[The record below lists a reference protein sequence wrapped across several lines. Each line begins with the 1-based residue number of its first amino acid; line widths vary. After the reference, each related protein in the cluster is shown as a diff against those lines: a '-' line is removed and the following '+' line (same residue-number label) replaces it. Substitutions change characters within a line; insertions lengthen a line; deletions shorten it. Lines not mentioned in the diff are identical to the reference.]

1 MVIATLTVLSGRT
14 VCESQNA
21 AWRRPM
27 KNELKHHEQVV
38 QIRTAWNLVVNGV
51 ACGHE
56 VCENRLDRSAVHPV
70 CVKARPSI
78 VRRQS
83 EL

>member
-1 MVIATLTVLSGRT
+1 MNPTSDDCSRRKETDK
-14 VCESQNA
+14 NA
-21 AWRRPM
+21 AWQRPM
-27 KNELKHHEQVV
+27 KNELEHREKVF
-38 QIRTAWNLVVNGV
+38 QIRTPWIPVVNGV

-56 VCENRLDRSAVHPV
+56 VCKNRLDGSAVHPV
-70 CVKARPSI
+70 CVKDRPSI